1 MQAILIGNMDPLVRT
16 SFIPKKPVVQAT
28 AAVHSGGVG
37 VFFFIAL
44 VIFLGSILLGA
55 GAFGYE
61 QYLQKSI
68 KSKSDSLTKARA
80 AFEPATIQDLMRL
93 DKRLSEAKVIL
104 DGHTAPSA
112 IFTLL
117 SANTLSTVAFDKF
130 DLSTGPDIKGVVQLH
145 GKTATF
151 SDVALQSDAF
161 NKERA
166 FKDVLFAG
174 FTVAKDGGVEFTVS
188 ASVDPEVINYRS
200 NLLKVGEVT
209 DSPALTPTTP
219 TPTSSSTP
227 RNP

>member
-1 MQAILIGNMDPLVRT
+1 MDPLVRT

-28 AAVHSGGVG
+28 SVVQSGGVG
-37 VFFFIAL
+37 IFFFIAL
-44 VIFLGSILLGA
+44 VIFLGSVLLGA

-93 DKRLSEAKVIL
+93 DKRLSEASQIL
-104 DGHTAPSA
+104 DEHIAPSA

-117 SANTLSTVAFDKF
+117 SDNTLATVAFDKF
-130 DLSTGPDIKGVVQLH
+130 DLTVGPNIKGTMQLH

-161 NKERA
+161 SKERA

-200 NLLKVGEVT
+200 NLLKVGAVT
-209 DSPALTPTTP
+209 DSPVVAPTTP
-219 TPTSSSTP
+219 APTGSSTP

>member
-1 MQAILIGNMDPLVRT
+1 MDPLVRT

-28 AAVHSGGVG
+28 SAVHSGGVG
-37 VFFFIAL
+37 IFFFIAL
-44 VIFLGSILLGA
+44 VIFLGSVLLGA

-93 DKRLSEAKVIL
+93 DKRLSEASQIL
-104 DGHTAPSA
+104 DEHIAPSA

-117 SANTLSTVAFDKF
+117 SDNTLATVAFDKF
-130 DLSTGPDIKGVVQLH
+130 DLTVGPNVKGVMQLH

-161 NKERA
+161 SKERA

-200 NLLKVGEVT
+200 NLLKVGGVT
-209 DSPALTPTTP
+209 DSPVVA
-219 TPTSSSTP
+219 PTSSTSTSTGSSTP